1 MLSNRPNNQVRNSKT
16 KHSSA
21 DGALE
26 CGGLAPL
33 CYPSLLIEANAAPGH
48 RTPRRR
54 PTALVL
60 LMAVLLMCSATFAQ
74 TRKPRPKQQAPQT
87 QANAEA
93 EFDRFVKLA
102 DDARLAERFDDAIS
116 LYGKALK
123 IKPKWPDGWWYVGAI
138 FYQKDLYPEAR
149 DAFQNLVALE
159 PERGPAWAM
168 LGLCLFQTAEYERA
182 GVALQRGRS
191 LGVNDNSEL
200 AGVVRYHTA
209 MLYNRFEYFENAFDT
224 LSEFLRVGND
234 SPKVVEA
241 FGLTLLR
248 MPYLPTEI
256 PPSQREKILIA
267 GQAGFNMAARRQPQA
282 RAAFD
287 TLLAQ
292 YPNAANVHY
301 SFGVFML
308 SQDADVA
315 MKEFK
320 RELEISPNHYPSM
333 VQMAFEY
340 LKRDQY
346 ADALPLAEKAVQL
359 APKLY
364 AARNVLGRVLLELG
378 QVDRSIKELEEG
390 VKLAPSSPE
399 MHFALARAYTRAGR
413 KQEAA
418 RERETFKKL
427 QDEYNQ
433 KRQIEGKP
441 NP

>member
-1 MLSNRPNNQVRNSKT
+1 MSV
-16 KHSSA
+16 
-21 DGALE
+21 
-26 CGGLAPL
+26 
-33 CYPSLLIEANAAPGH
+33 
-48 RTPRRR
+48 
-54 PTALVL
+54 
-60 LMAVLLMCSATFAQ
+60 AVLLACTGLGSAQSTHKTRPTQRTEQ
-74 TRKPRPKQQAPQT
+74 TP
-87 QANAEA
+87 ANAE
-93 EFDRFVKLA
+93 EQFERFVKLA
-102 DDARLAERFDDAIS
+102 DEARLAARLDDAIS
-116 LYGKALK
+116 LYGKALN

-138 FYQKDLYPEAR
+138 FYEKDLYPQAS

-159 PERGPAWAM
+159 PQRGPAWAM
-168 LGLCLFQTAEYERA
+168 LGLCLFQTGDYERA
-182 GVALQRGRS
+182 ATSLHRGKS

-200 AGVVRYHTA
+200 AGVVLYHIGL
-209 MLYNRFEYFENAFDT
+209 LYIRFEYFENAFDT
-224 LSEFLRVGND
+224 LAELLRAGNA

-241 FGLTLLR
+241 FGLTMLR
-248 MPYLPTEI
+248 MPYLPKEI
-256 PPSQREKILIA
+256 PAAQREKILIA
-267 GQAGFNMAARRQPQA
+267 GQAGINMAARRQDQA

-292 YPNAANVHY
+292 YPNEPNVHY
-301 SFGVFML
+301 GFGVFML
-308 SQDADVA
+308 SQDADIA
-315 MKEFK
+315 LKEFN

-346 ADALPLAEKAVQL
+346 NDALPLAEKAVQL

-378 QVDRSIKELEEG
+378 QVERSIKELEEG

-413 KQEAA
+413 KEDAA

-433 KRQIEGKP
+433 KRQVEQKP
-441 NP
+441 N

>member
-1 MLSNRPNNQVRNSKT
+1 MLSNKPNRQSLGRGIDRVGNNCR
-16 KHSSA
+16 
-21 DGALE
+21 
-26 CGGLAPL
+26 GGPPWPPVPAVV
-33 CYPSLLIEANAAPGH
+33 SLLV
-48 RTPRRR
+48 
-54 PTALVL
+54 VL
-60 LMAVLLMCSATFAQ
+60 LLCSAAVPAQ
-74 TRKPRPKQQAPQT
+74 STRKPRPKQSSPQT
-87 QANAEA
+87 QAGAEV

-102 DDARLAERFDDAIS
+102 DEARLAARLDDAIS
-116 LYGKALK
+116 LYGKALN

-138 FYQKDLYPEAR
+138 FYEKDLYPQAR

-159 PERGPAWAM
+159 PQRGPAWAM
-168 LGLCLFQTAEYERA
+168 LGLCLFQTGDYERA
-182 GVALQRGRS
+182 ATSLQRGKS

-200 AGVVRYHTA
+200 AGVVLYHIGL
-209 MLYNRFEYFENAFDT
+209 LYIRFEYFENAFDT
-224 LSEFLRVGND
+224 LAELLRAGNA

-241 FGLTLLR
+241 FGLTMLR
-248 MPYLPTEI
+248 MPYLPKEI
-256 PPSQREKILIA
+256 PAAKREKILIA
-267 GQAGFNMAARRQPQA
+267 GQAGINMAARRQEQA

-292 YPNAANVHY
+292 YPNEPNVHY
-301 SFGVFML
+301 GFGVFML
-308 SQDADVA
+308 SQDADIA
-315 MKEFK
+315 LKEFN

-346 ADALPLAEKAVQL
+346 NDALPLAEKAVQL

-378 QVDRSIKELEEG
+378 QVERSIRELEEG

-413 KQEAA
+413 KEDAA

-433 KRQIEGKP
+433 KRQVEQKP
-441 NP
+441 N